1 MKRKI
6 KYFFIIIFG
15 IYLEF
20 LRDYCFININLQIEY
35 LENLKINLNVI
46 NYTDSQILYFLKSM
60 SIKTII
66 NLKWILSLLFILFY
80 FLIGLAFSSIYFDL
94 LKRKKFSKLFS
105 FGGLII
111 ILTSLVIFTIGKQF
125 SLENQ
130 MNFYYVSLELSH
142 FVQSSLYPISFLLIF
157 YANNKLKISS

>member
-1 MKRKI
+1 MKKKI
-6 KYFFIIIFG
+6 KYFLIILFG
-15 IYLEF
+15 ICMEF

-35 LENLKINLNVI
+35 LENLESNLDVFNF
-46 NYTDSQILYFLKSM
+46 TDSKILYFLKSM
-60 SIKTII
+60 SIKSII
-66 NLKWILSLLFILFY
+66 NLKWILSFIFILFY
-80 FLIGLAFSSIYFDL
+80 FLIGLAFSNLSFDS
-94 LKRKKFSKLFS
+94 KNYKKFLKLFS
-105 FGGLII
+105 YGGLMIVFI
-111 ILTSLVIFTIGKQF
+111 SLFIYTFGKLF

>member
-1 MKRKI
+1 MKKKI
-6 KYFFIIIFG
+6 KYFLIIFFG
-15 IYLEF
+15 ICIEF

-35 LENLKINLNVI
+35 LENLESNLDVF
-46 NYTDSQILYFLKSM
+46 NYTDSKIIYFLKSM
-60 SIKTII
+60 SIKSII
-66 NLKWILSLLFILFY
+66 NLKWILSSLFILFY
-80 FLIGLAFSSIYFDL
+80 FLIGLAFSNLSFDS
-94 LKRKKFSKLFS
+94 KKHTQFLKLFS
-105 FGGLII
+105 YGGLMII
-111 ILTSLVIFTIGKQF
+111 FISLFIFAFGKLF

>member
-1 MKRKI
+1 MKKKI
-6 KYFFIIIFG
+6 KYFLIIIFG
-15 IYLEF
+15 ICIEF

-35 LENLKINLNVI
+35 LENLESNLDI
-46 NYTDSQILYFLKSM
+46 FNYTDSKILYFLSPM
-60 SIKTII
+60 SIKSII
-66 NLKWILSLLFILFY
+66 NFKWILSLLFILFY
-80 FLIGLAFSSIYFDL
+80 FLIGLAFSYLSFDS
-94 LKRKKFSKLFS
+94 KKYKQFLKLFS
-105 FGGLII
+105 YGGLII
-111 ILTSLVIFTIGKQF
+111 IFISLVIFAFGKLY

>member
-1 MKRKI
+1 MKKII
-6 KYFFIIIFG
+6 KYFIIILFG

-20 LRDYCFININLQIEY
+20 LRDYYFININLQIEY
-35 LENLKINLNVI
+35 LENLQRNLDVF
-46 NYTDSQILYFLKSM
+46 NYTDSKILYFLKSM
-60 SIKTII
+60 PIKSVI
-66 NLKWILSLLFILFY
+66 NLKWILSSLFILFY
-80 FLIGLAFSSIYFDL
+80 FLIGMAFSYLAFGSKKYKQF
-94 LKRKKFSKLFS
+94 LKFFS
-105 FGGLII
+105 FGGLMII
-111 ILTSLVIFTIGKQF
+111 FISLVIFAFGKLF

>member
-1 MKRKI
+1 MKKKI
-6 KYFFIIIFG
+6 KYFLIILFG
-15 IYLEF
+15 ISIEF

-35 LENLKINLNVI
+35 LENLDSNLDVF
-46 NYTDSQILYFLKSM
+46 NYTDSKILYFLSPM
-60 SIKTII
+60 SIKSII
-66 NLKWILSLLFILFY
+66 NFKWILSLLFILFY
-80 FLIGLAFSSIYFDL
+80 FLIGLAFSYLSFDS
-94 LKRKKFSKLFS
+94 KKYKQFLKLFS
-105 FGGLII
+105 YGGLII
-111 ILTSLVIFTIGKQF
+111 IFISLVIFAFGKLY

>member
-6 KYFFIIIFG
+6 KYFLIIIFG

>member
-1 MKRKI
+1 MKKKI
-6 KYFFIIIFG
+6 KYFLIILFG

-20 LRDYCFININLQIEY
+20 LRDFCFVNLNLQIEY
-35 LENLKINLNVI
+35 LENIERNLDVF
-46 NYTDSQILYFLKSM
+46 NYTDSKILYFLSPM
-60 SIKTII
+60 SIKSII
-66 NLKWILSLLFILFY
+66 NFKWILSLLFILFY
-80 FLIGLAFSSIYFDL
+80 FLIGLAFSYLSFDS
-94 LKRKKFSKLFS
+94 KKYKQFLKLFS
-105 FGGLII
+105 YGGLII
-111 ILTSLVIFTIGKQF
+111 IFISLVIFAFGKLY

>member
-1 MKRKI
+1 MKKKI
-6 KYFFIIIFG
+6 KYFLIILFG
-15 IYLEF
+15 ISIEF

-35 LENLKINLNVI
+35 LENLESNLDI
-46 NYTDSQILYFLKSM
+46 FNYTDSKILYFLSPM
-60 SIKTII
+60 SIKSII
-66 NLKWILSLLFILFY
+66 NFKWILSLLFILFY
-80 FLIGLAFSSIYFDL
+80 FLIGLAFSYLSFDS
-94 LKRKKFSKLFS
+94 KKYKQFLKLFS
-105 FGGLII
+105 YGGLII
-111 ILTSLVIFTIGKQF
+111 IFLSLVIFAFGKLY

>member
-1 MKRKI
+1 MKKKI
-6 KYFFIIIFG
+6 KYFLIILFG
-15 IYLEF
+15 ICMEF

-35 LENLKINLNVI
+35 LENLESNLNVF
-46 NYTDSQILYFLKSM
+46 NYTDSKILYFLKSM
-60 SIKTII
+60 STKSII

-80 FLIGLAFSSIYFDL
+80 FLIGLAFSYLYFNS
-94 LKRKKFSKLFS
+94 KKYKQFLKLFS
-105 FGGLII
+105 YGGLII
-111 ILTSLVIFTIGKQF
+111 IFLSLVIFAFGKLY

>member
-1 MKRKI
+1 MKKKV
-6 KYFFIIIFG
+6 KYFLIILFG
-15 IYLEF
+15 ICIEF

-35 LENLKINLNVI
+35 LENLESNLEVF
-46 NYTDSQILYFLKSM
+46 NYTDSKILYFLKSM
-60 SIKTII
+60 SIKSTI
-66 NLKWILSLLFILFY
+66 NFKWILSSIFILFY
-80 FLIGLAFSSIYFDL
+80 FLIGLAFSYLSFDSKNYKQFL
-94 LKRKKFSKLFS
+94 KLFS
-105 FGGLII
+105 YGGLMII
-111 ILTSLVIFTIGKQF
+111 FISLVIFAFGKLF

>member
-1 MKRKI
+1 MKKKI
-6 KYFFIIIFG
+6 KYFLIILFG
-15 IYLEF
+15 ICIEF

-35 LENLKINLNVI
+35 LENLENNLDVF
-46 NYTDSQILYFLKSM
+46 NYTDSKILYFLKSM
-60 SIKTII
+60 SIKSII

-80 FLIGLAFSSIYFDL
+80 FLIGLSFSYLSFDS
-94 LKRKKFSKLFS
+94 KKHKQFLKLFLY
-105 FGGLII
+105 GGLMII
-111 ILTSLVIFTIGKQF
+111 FISLVIFAFGKLF

-130 MNFYYVSLELSH
+130 INFYYVSLELSH

>member
-1 MKRKI
+1 MKKKI
-6 KYFFIIIFG
+6 KYFLIIFFG
-15 IYLEF
+15 ICIEF

-35 LENLKINLNVI
+35 LENLESNLDVF
-46 NYTDSQILYFLKSM
+46 NYTDSKIIYFLKSM
-60 SIKTII
+60 SIKSII

-80 FLIGLAFSSIYFDL
+80 FLIGLAFSNLSFDS
-94 LKRKKFSKLFS
+94 KKHTQFLKLFS
-105 FGGLII
+105 YGGLMII
-111 ILTSLVIFTIGKQF
+111 FISLVIFAFGKLF

>member
-1 MKRKI
+1 MKI
-6 KYFFIIIFG
+6 KVKYFLIILFG
-15 IYLEF
+15 ICIEF

-35 LENLKINLNVI
+35 LENLESNLDVFNF
-46 NYTDSQILYFLKSM
+46 TDSKILCFLKSM
-60 SIKTII
+60 SIKSII
-66 NLKWILSLLFILFY
+66 NLKWILSFIFILFY
-80 FLIGLAFSSIYFDL
+80 FLIGLAFSYLSFNSKNYKQFL
-94 LKRKKFSKLFS
+94 KLFS
-105 FGGLII
+105 YGGLMI
-111 ILTSLVIFTIGKQF
+111 ILISLVIFAFGKLF